1 MNNLNFKY
9 LNDYIVFLL
18 IGITAVFMYLES
30 YEYTHL
36 TFSLLLLF
44 ITITRKS
51 IHTKIFGFYLF
62 LYYFIPFFNISTYR
76 GTIHFYTLELYTYA
90 NFALILPLL
99 FTVSSNMFVKRIKA
113 YKKITITPLFV
124 QVLVVHTIF
133 VYLLVAYVFVTV
145 GNVLVHQELRFLMSA
160 KVSYLIKSTL
170 YIPIFTLFFTK
181 SQFSK
186 KNILL
191 FIILPLFPAFFIGSR
206 GTVIMIIISVIL
218 LYLLKNIPV
227 GKKFYLNNS
236 QAWRKNKYWVYLSGF
251 IGLILF
257 QIIYYTRRLVSH
269 TFLTPVELAQQY
281 FGNAKWYSLLIMP
294 VYFSL
299 RETVGITERII
310 RDNVTNTYYDS
321 PMFFSEMLTMLPGDR
336 QAPGDVLSRILYV
349 GDYAGGITPGII
361 GGLYIDFGY
370 WLIPILFFTSL
381 FIYFIYRK
389 SLNSDMYK
397 IFYVITIAQF
407 FHIYHRGFFKPEYL
421 FAYAIIL
428 FYIYIASIKNK
439 SETEEI
445 IDN

>member
-1 MNNLNFKY
+1 M
-9 LNDYIVFLL
+9 
-18 IGITAVFMYLES
+18 
-30 YEYTHL
+30 
-36 TFSLLLLF
+36 
-44 ITITRKS
+44 
-51 IHTKIFGFYLF
+51 
-62 LYYFIPFFNISTYR
+62 
-76 GTIHFYTLELYTYA
+76 
-90 NFALILPLL
+90 LPLL
-99 FTVSSNMFVKRIKA
+99 FTFDKKLFVKKKIA
-113 YKKITITPLFV
+113 YKKITVTPLFV
-124 QVLVVHTIF
+124 NVLLIHTIF

-145 GNVLVHQELRFLMSA
+145 GNVLIHRELRFFMSGTM
-160 KVSYLIKSTL
+160 SYLIKSTL
-170 YIPIFTLFFTK
+170 YIPIFIFFFTK
-181 SQFSK
+181 SQFTK

-321 PMFFSEMLTMLPGDR
+321 PMFFSEMFT
-336 QAPGDVLSRILYV
+336 
-349 GDYAGGITPGII
+349 
-361 GGLYIDFGY
+361 ID
-370 WLIPILFFTSL
+370 
-381 FIYFIYRK
+381 RK
-389 SLNSDMYK
+389 STRLNS
-397 IFYVITIAQF
+397 
-407 FHIYHRGFFKPEYL
+407 
-421 FAYAIIL
+421 
-428 FYIYIASIKNK
+428 
-439 SETEEI
+439 
-445 IDN
+445 